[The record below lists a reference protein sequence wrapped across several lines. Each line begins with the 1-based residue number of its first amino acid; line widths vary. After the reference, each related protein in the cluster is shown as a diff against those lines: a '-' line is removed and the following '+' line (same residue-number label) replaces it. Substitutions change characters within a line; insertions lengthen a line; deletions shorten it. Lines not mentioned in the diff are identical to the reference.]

1 MFVYESKSNGKFF
14 VYKTKTDNDDLIF
27 IGEIDSVMIDLPYLE
42 CNCYVQTNNR
52 TLIVD

>member
-27 IGEIDSVMIDLPYLE
+27 HGEIDVVMIDARYVF